1 MVYKTFQISG
11 DLFWG
16 WQSKIDIEHP
26 DYNTIEKVISRIKL
40 DLIQYLNKGGLVDL
54 IEKVKSAKFH
64 CHDNIDDIFT
74 NKIDTNTNKDTNT
87 DKNTDTDKNKNTDTD
102 KNTDTNT
109 DKDKI
114 IYICD
119 HC

>member
-26 DYNTIEKVISRIKL
+26 DYNTIEKVISRIKM

-54 IEKVKSAKFH
+54 IEKVKAAKFH
-64 CHDNIDDIFT
+64 CHDNIDDIFI
-74 NKIDTNTNKDTNT
+74 NKIDTNTDT
-87 DKNTDTDKNKNTDTD
+87 DKNTD
-102 KNTDTNT
+102 TDTNT